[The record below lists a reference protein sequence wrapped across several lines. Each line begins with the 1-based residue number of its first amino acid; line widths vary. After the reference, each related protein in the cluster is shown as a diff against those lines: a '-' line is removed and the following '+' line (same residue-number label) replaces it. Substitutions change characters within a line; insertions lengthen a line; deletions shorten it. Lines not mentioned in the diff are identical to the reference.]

1 MIEQLHL
8 VRPMWLLALIPLAVL
23 FALSLRKTRSSQSWK
38 NVCDEQLLP
47 HVLTQP
53 GGARSRLINWLLF
66 LAGALAILAAA
77 GPAWE
82 KLPTPVFRDQS
93 ALVIALDLSQSMNAT
108 DLKPSR
114 LSRARL
120 KLLDILKARKTGQT
134 ALVVYADDA
143 FTVTPLTDDNDTIAN
158 LVPTLDAE
166 LMPAQGS
173 NVVAA
178 VKKSVEL
185 MQQAG
190 SAEGHI
196 LLITDGMRPQDIDD
210 ITELLQGQY
219 RLSIIGVGTAEGSPI
234 PKSGGFL
241 QDKTGAIVIAKMD
254 ENVLKQAAAAG
265 GGRYRSITNDDSDI
279 NDLLALIDAAEV
291 DMQAGQ
297 QDVTA
302 DVWREQGPWLLL
314 LVVPIVALYAR
325 KGWLLSAT
333 LALTVFGAMQPRSAS
348 AIELDALWR
357 TRDQQ
362 AMQAFEQGDSKTA
375 AEKFQ
380 DPLWKATALYK
391 QGEYEQAAKTLDSA
405 LQATPD
411 AETDAPPVKRLSES
425 DVLYN
430 KANALAK
437 MGQYQQAVETYDAAL
452 ELDPDNED
460 AAYNKKLVEDLL
472 KQQQQQNQQPNQNP
486 QQDQQDNQQQQ
497 QSGGEQNQQQSQN
510 NDQQQSDSQN
520 QNSQNQQQQGQ
531 QQQNPSQQQ
540 QQDMQNQQQAGQN
553 QDAQQDPSQQE
564 QQQAQQQKAEQQSAD
579 EQQKQQAQ
587 AQEKQD
593 SQPDDKA
600 KQQQAQQQAKQ
611 QDAEQQQEKA
621 AQLSDQAEQ
630 QSDAQAKV
638 TERWL
643 QRIPDDPGGLLR
655 RKFYYQYNQ
664 REGRSRSSQ
673 PW

>member
-8 VRPMWLLALIPLAVL
+8 VRPMWLLALIPLAAL

-38 NVCDEQLLP
+38 HVCDEQLLP

-66 LAGALAILAAA
+66 IAGALAILAAA

-173 NVVAA
+173 NVIAA

-185 MQQAG
+185 MQQVG
-190 SAEGHI
+190 SADGHI
-196 LLITDGMRPQDIDD
+196 LLITDGVRPQDVDN
-210 ITELLQGQY
+210 ITELLQGKY
-219 RLSIIGVGTAEGSPI
+219 RLSILGVGTAEGSPI

-279 NDLLALIDAAEV
+279 NDLLALIDAADV

-325 KGWLLSAT
+325 KGWLLSTT
-333 LALTVFGAMQPRSAS
+333 LALTVFSAMQPRSAS
-348 AIELDALWR
+348 AIELDELWR
-357 TRDQQ
+357 THDQQ
-362 AMQAFEQGDSKTA
+362 AMRAFEQGDSKTA

-411 AETDAPPVKRLSES
+411 AETDTPPVKRLSES

-452 ELDPDNED
+452 ELDPENED

-472 KQQQQQNQQPNQNP
+472 NQQQQQNQQQQNQN
-486 QQDQQDNQQQQ
+486 QQDNQQQQ

-510 NDQQQSDSQN
+510 NDQQQNDSQN

-531 QQQNPSQQQ
+531 QQQDASQTQ
-540 QQDMQNQQQAGQN
+540 QQDMQNQQQAGQD

-564 QQQAQQQKAEQQSAD
+564 QRQAQQQKAEQQSAD
-579 EQQKQQAQ
+579 EQQNQQAQ
-587 AQEKQD
+587 AQEQQD
-593 SQPDDKA
+593 QQQDNNVR
-600 KQQQAQQQAKQ
+600 QQQAQQQAEQ

-621 AQLSDQAEQ
+621 AQLSDQTEQ
-630 QSDAQAKV
+630 ERDAQAKV
-638 TERWL
+638 TKRWL

>member
-47 HVLTQP
+47 YVLTQA
-53 GGARSRLINWLLF
+53 GGARSRPINWLLF

-158 LVPTLDAE
+158 LAPTLDAE

-196 LLITDGMRPQDIDD
+196 LLITDGMRPQDIDA
-210 ITELLQGQY
+210 ITELLQGKY
-219 RLSIIGVGTAEGSPI
+219 RLSILGVGTAEGSPI

-241 QDKTGAIVIAKMD
+241 QDNNGAIVIAKMD
-254 ENVLKQAAAAG
+254 ETLLKQAAAAA
-265 GGRYRSITNDDSDI
+265 GGRYRAITNDDSDI
-279 NDLLALIDAAEV
+279 NALLSLIDAADV
-291 DMQAGQ
+291 DMHESQ

-314 LVVPIVALYAR
+314 LLVPIVALYAR
-325 KGWLLSAT
+325 KGWLLSTT
-333 LALTVFGAMQPRSAS
+333 LALTVFSAIQPRTAS
-348 AIELDALWR
+348 ALELDELWR
-357 TRDQQ
+357 SKDQQ

-391 QGEYEQAAKTLDSA
+391 QGKYEQAASTLDSA
-405 LQATPD
+405 LQANPEAKTK
-411 AETDAPPVKRLSES
+411 TPPVKRLSES

-452 ELDPDNED
+452 ELDPQNED

-472 KQQQQQNQQPNQNP
+472 QQQQQQNQQ
-486 QQDQQDNQQQQ
+486 QQDRQNNQQQQ
-497 QSGGEQNQQQSQN
+497 QNTQNR
-510 NDQQQSDSQN
+510 
-520 QNSQNQQQQGQ
+520 
-531 QQQNPSQQQ
+531 
-540 QQDMQNQQQAGQN
+540 QQAGQN
-553 QDAQQDPSQQE
+553 QDKQKNQKA
-564 QQQAQQQKAEQQSAD
+564 QQQAEQQNASQQSTD
-579 EQQKQQAQ
+579 EQQKEQQTQAQGKPNQQQDDNVQQQQA
-587 AQEKQD
+587 KQ
-593 SQPDDKA
+593 KA
-600 KQQQAQQQAKQ
+600 KQQQ
-611 QDAEQQQEKA
+611 DADQQQEKT
-621 AQLSDQAEQ
+621 AQLADQAEQ
-630 QSDAQAKV
+630 ENDAKAKV

-655 RKFYYQYNQ
+655 RKFYYQYNR
-664 REGRSRSSQ
+664 REGRSKSSQ

>member
-8 VRPMWLLALIPLAVL
+8 VRPMWLLALIPLAAL
-23 FALSLRKTRSSQSWK
+23 FMLSLRKTRSSQSWK

-66 LAGALAILAAA
+66 IAGALAILAAA

-120 KLLDILKARKTGQT
+120 KLLDILKTRKTGQT

-158 LVPTLDAE
+158 LAPSLDAD

-196 LLITDGMRPQDIDD
+196 LLITDSMQPQDIDD
-210 ITELLQGQY
+210 ITELLQGKY
-219 RLSIIGVGTAEGSPI
+219 RLSILGVGTAEGSPI

-241 QDKTGAIVIAKMD
+241 QDKNGAIVIAKMD

-279 NDLLALIDAAEV
+279 NDLLALIDAADI
-291 DMQAGQ
+291 DMEAGQ

-325 KGWLLSAT
+325 KGWMLST
-333 LALTVFGAMQPRSAS
+333 MLALTVFSGMQPRSAS
-348 AIELDALWR
+348 ALEFDELWR
-357 TRDQQ
+357 SKDQQ

-380 DPLWKATALYK
+380 DPIWKATALYK
-391 QGEYEQAAKTLDSA
+391 QGEYEQAAKTLDST
-405 LQATPD
+405 LQTKAE
-411 AETDAPPVKRLSES
+411 AETKTQAAKRLSEA
-425 DVLYN
+425 DILYN

-437 MGQYQQAVETYDAAL
+437 AGQLQQAVETYNAAL

-472 KQQQQQNQQPNQNP
+472 KQQQQQNQQPNQNQ

-497 QSGGEQNQQQSQN
+497 QSGGEQNQQQNQN
-510 NDQQQSDSQN
+510 NGQQKDSRN
-520 QNSQNQQQQGQ
+520 QDSQNQQQQGQ

-540 QQDMQNQQQAGQN
+540 QQDMKNQQQAGQDK
-553 QDAQQDPSQQE
+553 DAQQDPSQQD

-587 AQEKQD
+587 DQEQQDQQQDDNAQ
-593 SQPDDKA
+593 
-600 KQQQAQQQAKQ
+600 QQQARQEDEQ

-621 AQLSDQAEQ
+621 AQFSNQTEQ
-630 QSDAQAKV
+630 ETDAQAKV